1 MQVLKIKGISAALK
15 QIIQKNK
22 MRTLF
27 SVIQFLRMIYS
38 HVAVV
43 LNGGLKLQ
51 PVKQPVY
58 NGIVPLDKIGINT
71 MILYPAK

>member
-1 MQVLKIKGISAALK
+1 MQVLKIKGISAVLK

-27 SVIQFLRMIYS
+27 SVIQFLKTIYS

-43 LNGGLKLQ
+43 LNGSLKLQ

-58 NGIVPLDKIGINT
+58 NEMVPPNKTGINT